1 MLRVLAIFTG
11 IVITAAQMTNF
22 CTNITD
28 LTASS
33 VCPESQITPHCW
45 YINANI
51 YSICQG
57 TFPFE
62 TGINGENCAVV
73 TNAYGCAF
81 ITKTISTDYTF
92 CCHPFVVP
100 SMTPTRTETATA
112 SATLSASASA
122 SASSSASVSVSMTAS
137 ATASVTPSVTPT
149 ISDTPSVSYSN
160 TPTPSPTASNTPT
173 PSPTPSPTSTVTPT
187 RSPTSSPSV
196 SPNWASPPPLPPLTN
211 ISFSQVNQFINQI
224 SSYNPDVIQ
233 GTLLQVAAAA
243 ITNGSFS
250 IATSS
255 FNMTLKSLPPNATNT
270 LRQDG
275 VHVEI
280 PPLPVEGGAAS
291 LIQWKTNPYQGTSE
305 IVPDSSVVSISVIGT
320 DGNKLKV
327 SGLQTPISFN
337 LPLTIKPNDPRFR
350 PPPLYLVLCSV
361 KKIMIQQ
368 GNAFIPFIGANQ
380 TTNTTWAV
388 PCLLDSWQRVDCI
401 ASVQEF
407 QCPTPVITYE
417 CLYWDINKTSW
428 SGDGCTATV
437 GSQSSITCACT
448 HLTDFSSRIKAI
460 VTSNI
465 AVFNNA
471 KNVYSESGLE
481 KYAEWYGIFGG
492 LGAGCVLL
500 SCIVMY
506 IDVRS
511 RRRYIHSLLR
521 NEEIVKIMKEI
532 PRVPISAYD
541 RLETLQNLHRAKK
554 IEKPVRELNIFHRI
568 LQHHPFFQFIFRY
581 DPRLTRVLR
590 LMFICVI
597 QFHSLFI
604 TALLY
609 GFTYGD
615 KGAMVW
621 YDTAILAVIT
631 TALNIPVVNLLIW
644 AFNRIGNYEFRQQF
658 PILYNEYMRRSNFEK
673 MALVYLNK
681 IGDKPNVG
689 SLVFKAPAVKVP
701 EEYLVE
707 NGDLN
712 ELDAKD
718 ILKKMAREIERIDRS
733 WEDYSGFW
741 SIFPTHSWQA
751 SLALSGLFG
760 WLGWC
765 LNYLLLFAAANTR
778 NVGHE
783 VMKSWA
789 ASEIT
794 NIVVIQPLTIGS
806 TVLLYILMNRYDKY
820 IPTCIKKSKTVK
832 SIPSL
837 FYFSN
842 PWNSLSQSTLTSE
855 FAYIIFVKCGAFASH
870 SEELSYAPVN
880 AIVNEVGEEKTITE
894 EARVKE
900 LYDAMKKAY
909 QEINE

>member
-1 MLRVLAIFTG
+1 M
-11 IVITAAQMTNF
+11 
-22 CTNITD
+22 
-28 LTASS
+28 
-33 VCPESQITPHCW
+33 
-45 YINANI
+45 
-51 YSICQG
+51 
-57 TFPFE
+57 
-62 TGINGENCAVV
+62 
-73 TNAYGCAF
+73 
-81 ITKTISTDYTF
+81 
-92 CCHPFVVP
+92 
-100 SMTPTRTETATA
+100 
-112 SATLSASASA
+112 
-122 SASSSASVSVSMTAS
+122 
-137 ATASVTPSVTPT
+137 
-149 ISDTPSVSYSN
+149 
-160 TPTPSPTASNTPT
+160 
-173 PSPTPSPTSTVTPT
+173 
-187 RSPTSSPSV
+187 
-196 SPNWASPPPLPPLTN
+196 
-211 ISFSQVNQFINQI
+211 NQFINQI
-224 SSYNPDVIQ
+224 SNYDPDVIQ

-243 ITNGSFS
+243 ISNGSFS
-250 IATSS
+250 IATST
-255 FNMTLKSLPPNATNT
+255 FNMTLQSLPSNATNT

-291 LIQWKTNPYQGTSE
+291 LIQWKTNPYEAASE
-305 IVPDSSVVSISVIGT
+305 IVPDSSVVSISIIST
-320 DGNKLKV
+320 DGNKVSV

-350 PPPLYLVLCSV
+350 PPPLYLMLCSV
-361 KKIMIQQ
+361 NKIMIHQ
-368 GNAFIPFIGANQ
+368 GNAFIPFIGANR

-388 PCLLDSWQRVDCI
+388 PCLLDSWQRVECT
-401 ASVQEF
+401 APVQEF
-407 QCPTPVITYE
+407 QCPAPIITYE
-417 CLYWDINKTSW
+417 CLYWDTNKTSW

-448 HLTDFSSRIKAI
+448 HLTDFSSRIKAV

-492 LGAGCVLL
+492 LGGACILL
-500 SCIVMY
+500 CCIVMY
-506 IDVRS
+506 IDIRS

-521 NEEIVKIMKEI
+521 NDEIVKIMKEI
-532 PRVPISAYD
+532 PRMPISAYD
-541 RLETLQNLHRAKK
+541 RLETLQNLHRVKK
-554 IEKPVRELNIFHRI
+554 IEQPVRKLNMFHRI

-590 LMFICVI
+590 LMFICVV

-609 GFTYGD
+609 GFTYGN
-615 KGAMVW
+615 KGEMVW
-621 YDTAILAVIT
+621 YDTAILAAIT
-631 TALNIPVVNLLIW
+631 TALNMPVVNLLIW
-644 AFNRIGNYEFRQQF
+644 AFNRIGNYEFQQQF
-658 PILYNEYMRRSNFEK
+658 PILYNEYIRRSNFEK
-673 MALVYLNK
+673 MALVYLHK
-681 IGDKPNVG
+681 IGDRPNVG
-689 SLVFKAPAVKVP
+689 NLVFKAPAVKVP

-707 NGDLN
+707 NGEIN

-718 ILKKMAREIERIDRS
+718 VLKKMAREIERIDRS
-733 WEDYSGFW
+733 SDDYSGFW

-751 SLALSGLFG
+751 SLALTGLFG
-760 WLGWC
+760 WLAWC
-765 LNYLLLFAAANTR
+765 LNYLLLFAAANTT
-778 NVGHE
+778 NVGRE

-794 NIVVIQPLTIGS
+794 NIVIIQPLTIGS

-820 IPTCIKKSKTVK
+820 IPSCIKKSKTVK

-842 PWNSLSQSTLTSE
+842 PWNSLSHSTLTSE

-909 QEINE
+909 QELNE